1 MKKFLASLLIAVTA
15 VFGIVNFSAPATAAN
30 IECNPP
36 KVIGINR
43 WCNGLTDDFS
53 TGDKLKEFVVGLAIN
68 ILDMLLGVANYV
80 AVIMVMYGGFL
91 YLTAGSNEQ
100 QVGKGKKVVTNA
112 AIGVAI
118 MTASSAVIGVIREVS
133 GWFSKPN
140 GSVTDGFVEIANQA
154 FIWAG
159 VLAILMIIWG
169 AIQYS
174 TSAGDPGKI
183 QKSKKTIIN
192 SVIGVVIVIL
202 AASIVN
208 LVVKQAGNL

>member
-1 MKKFLASLLIAVTA
+1 MKKILASLLIIVTA
-15 VFGIVNFSAPATAAN
+15 AFGIVNFSAPAVAAP
-30 IECNPP
+30 IDCNPTS
-36 KVIGINR
+36 VLGINR
-43 WCNGLTDDFS
+43 WCNGLDDDFKKD
-53 TGDKLKEFVVGLAIN
+53 GGLRDFVVGLAIN
-68 ILDMLLGVANYV
+68 ILDMLLGIANYV
-80 AVIMVMYGGFL
+80 AVIMVMWGGFL

-100 QVGKGKKVVTNA
+100 QVGKGKKVITNA

-118 MTASSAVIGVIREVS
+118 MTAASAIIGIVREVS
-133 GWFSKPN
+133 DWFSSSAKA
-140 GSVTDGFVEIANQA
+140 GFVSIANKA

-159 VLAILMIIWG
+159 LLAILMIIWG
-169 AIQYS
+169 AVQYS

-208 LVVKQAGNL
+208 LVIKQTEGL

>member
-1 MKKFLASLLIAVTA
+1 MKKFLASICILAAA
-15 VFGIVNFSAPATAAN
+15 VFGVVNFAAPVNAACTP
-30 IECNPP
+30 E
-36 KVIGINR
+36 VLGINT
-43 WCNGLTDDFS
+43 WCNGLPENPDFTS
-53 TGDKLKEFVVGLAIN
+53 GADKLQEYVVGLAIN
-68 ILDMLLGVANYV
+68 ILDMLLGIANYV

-100 QVGKGKKVVTNA
+100 QVGKGKKVITNA

-118 MTASSAVIGVIREVS
+118 MTAASAVIGIVREVS
-133 GWFSKPN
+133 GWFSS
-140 GSVTDGFVEIANQA
+140 SVKAGFVSVANKA

-159 VLAILMIIWG
+159 LLAILMIIWG

-208 LVVKQAGNL
+208 LVINQTKGL